1 MKTGATSL
9 LLAIYLPGHDRF
21 PFCGANGV
29 HWPWRR
35 ISGSQH
41 LSAPAV
47 THTPSSVWLQLQLR
61 GQRRHDQTHLRSEE
75 S

>member
-1 MKTGATSL
+1 MKTGAISPL
-9 LLAIYLPGHDRF
+9 PAIYRIGRDRF
-21 PFCGANGV
+21 PFCGANCV

-35 ISGSQH
+35 ISGSQR

-47 THTPSSVWLQLQLR
+47 THRPSSIRLQLQLR
-61 GQRRHDQTHLRSEE
+61 GQGRHEPNPSKEEE